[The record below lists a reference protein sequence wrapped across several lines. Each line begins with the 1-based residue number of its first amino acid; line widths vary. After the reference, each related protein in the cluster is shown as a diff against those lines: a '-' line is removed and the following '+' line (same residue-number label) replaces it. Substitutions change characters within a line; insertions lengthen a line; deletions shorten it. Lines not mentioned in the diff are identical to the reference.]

1 MGKSEWLARLSPSAA
16 RSFGGKVSR
25 QHTAEVV
32 GEGRVLL
39 VCDECGKEEWHNV
52 TFTRDDTCLEYAAV
66 QDSDEWEFADDAI
79 VCSAECE
86 KKFWEVY

>member
-1 MGKSEWLARLSPSAA
+1 M
-16 RSFGGKVSR
+16 SR

-32 GEGRVLL
+32 GEGKVLL
-39 VCDECGKEEWHNV
+39 VCDECGNEEWRSV

-66 QDSDEWEFADDAI
+66 QDSDEWVFADDAI
-79 VCSAECE
+79 VCSEECE